1 MLTDDEIR
9 AIYRQ
14 GEEATVAFIRSLLQ
28 GIETLQQQ
36 VFTLEQR
43 IQSLEQQLAK
53 NSGNSSKPPSS
64 DGYQKPAPKSLRTS
78 SGKKSGGQPGHEGK
92 TLSRVKEPDRVIVH
106 PVDSCPC
113 GADLSK
119 TPAQDYESRQVFD
132 LPEPKLEVTEHRCEI
147 KDCPDCGER
156 NTASFPV
163 DVAAPVQYG
172 LRFQSLLV
180 YLKDGQFLP
189 LDRISQLC
197 ADLYGYDVSAA
208 TIESAR
214 RECHVSLEPFE
225 EELKEVLIASALL
238 HGDES
243 GLRVEGKLHW
253 IHSLSTALF
262 TFYGVHEK
270 RGQEAMDHFG
280 ILPLFAGVLVHDF
293 WGPYLAYLCAHAVC
307 NAHLLRELKFLLEEM
322 NQKWAGRMTE
332 LLLKMLEEV
341 KEQPPEKPGLSVKEV
356 ARWLRRYRKILK
368 EGYEENPSPPVRTGL
383 RGRPKKTKAQN
394 LLERMDIYR
403 KNILAFLHDFRI
415 PFTNNQAEQD
425 IRMIKVQQKISG
437 GFRTMEGARMFARI
451 RSYISTVRKHRLNV
465 FEMITRALEGQ
476 PFMPAPG

>member
-1 MLTDDEIR
+1 MLTR
-9 AIYRQ
+9 
-14 GEEATVAFIRSLLQ
+14 EELIVIAQ
-28 GIETLQQQ
+28 KKPETLVDLIFALQERVQ
-36 VFTLEQR
+36 VLEAQV
-43 IQSLEQQLAK
+43 QSLQQQLAK

-64 DGYQKPAPKSLRTS
+64 DGYQKPAPKSLRKP
-78 SGKKSGGQPGHEGK
+78 SGKKSGGQPGHEGN
-92 TLSRVKEPDRVIVH
+92 TLARVENPDWVIVH
-106 PVDSCPC
+106 PLESCPC

-156 NTASFPV
+156 ITASFPV

-180 YLKDGQFLP
+180 YLKDGQLLP

-197 ADLYGYDVSAA
+197 ADLYGYEVSAA

-214 RECHVSLEPFE
+214 RECHGALEPFE
-225 EELKEVLIASALL
+225 EQLKKILIGAFLL
-238 HGDES
+238 HADES

-253 IHSLSTALF
+253 LHSLSTVLF

-280 ILPLFAGVLVHDF
+280 ILPLLGGVLVHDF
-293 WGPYLAYLCAHAVC
+293 WKPYLVYLCVHVFC

-322 NQKWAGRMTE
+322 NQKWAGQMTD
-332 LLLKMLEEV
+332 LLLKMHQFVQDQPETMLGLTEKEMAPWLE
-341 KEQPPEKPGLSVKEV
+341 KYQQILS
-356 ARWLRRYRKILK
+356 
-368 EGYEENPSPPVRTGL
+368 EGYETNPEPPVRTGK

-394 LLERMDIYR
+394 LLERMDHYQ
-403 KNILAFLHDFRI
+403 KNVLAFLYDFRI

-437 GFRTMEGARMFARI
+437 GFRTLEGARMFARI

-465 FEMITRALEGQ
+465 FGMITHALEGQ
-476 PFMPAPG
+476 PFRPAPR